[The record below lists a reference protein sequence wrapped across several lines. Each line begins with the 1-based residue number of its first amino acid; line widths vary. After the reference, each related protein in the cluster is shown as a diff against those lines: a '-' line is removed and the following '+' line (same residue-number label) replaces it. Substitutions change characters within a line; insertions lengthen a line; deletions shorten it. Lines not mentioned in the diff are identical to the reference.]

1 MKVVKKNVYYCDFCK
16 KKGLRSLKTHEKHC
30 TGNPDRV
37 CRLCDGASIKPII
50 EKYKKYFTIKETE
63 RVEVNEGFVW
73 TTETFID
80 IKVVYHKEFTLK
92 DIVKELEYECPNCI
106 LAIIRCLGLNRYY
119 FEKKFKFNY
128 KEELGEW
135 WSEKNREDEEEDYRN
150 LCY

>member
-37 CRLCDGASIKPII
+37 CRLCDGASIKPLLD
-50 EKYKKYFTIKETE
+50 KYKKYFTIKETIDYGDG
-63 RVEVNEGFVW
+63 RFNEEYI
-73 TTETFID
+73 T

-92 DIVKELEYECPNCI
+92 DITNELDPICPNCI

-119 FEKKFKFNY
+119 FDGKFKFDY
-128 KEELGEW
+128 KKELDSW
-135 WSEKNREDEEEDYRN
+135 WSEKNREDEEEEYRN